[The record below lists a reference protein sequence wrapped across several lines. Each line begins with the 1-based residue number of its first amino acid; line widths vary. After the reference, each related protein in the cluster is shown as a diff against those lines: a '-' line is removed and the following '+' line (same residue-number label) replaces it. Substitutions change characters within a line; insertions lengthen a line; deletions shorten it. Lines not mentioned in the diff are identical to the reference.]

1 VIGEI
6 SLVLIVRMSTESRFD
21 FNDLQSTEQL
31 MKRDLA
37 FLCFIE
43 SAMFYRIVTQE
54 KNGE

>member
-31 MKRDLA
+31 MTRELA